1 MSPVHRSR
9 VTTRHVAACLI
20 GMSVCVAARLPA
32 QVFQVQGG
40 GSSLFAGY
48 GGLVNIWGNGYEA
61 SLGIGYLDGLK
72 VGASARRLV
81 GGRDTLRL
89 GNDLLPFLLDTDVF
103 GTGGTIFA
111 QGAAI
116 QRRRGRTQLW
126 AFAGASANTLSGT
139 LFTAQRPSRAMGY
152 VRTRYDVSRTVALSA
167 HAVATDR
174 QTLLGSLAWEPTL
187 GTQASATLGIGS
199 NSPYGALA
207 LERSSPRLDVKATLA
222 GIGREFRRASA
233 PMPLQSELERENLLV
248 TWKPRDGW
256 SLGVGRQHFRQDS
269 VFEGIAQR
277 ATLNQITGS
286 GRVLGT
292 SVTGGWLVSA
302 SGQNENVSSYV
313 SLRDDLTDWLES
325 EFYLL
330 NVWQPTVMR
339 ATTPVL
345 LLRERLSSQLSLV
358 QVASRDQGRTA
369 VSFGGTVSSGLSS
382 LSLEYQV
389 AHSPYLTANPF
400 VQTWGVNA
408 RLHLFGMA
416 LSLGSFITPDGRVH
430 YSGQGSTFLYRG
442 MNGASTGG
450 GQAAPRFDRYMITG
464 RVVDEDGQP
473 VEGASLEVGNE
484 RVYTDSRGRFF
495 LRQGAAKALPL
506 RVVLDDFLMPGEF
519 DVVDAPVEVTPAR
532 EGSAREVTIVLRRR
546 GPSKNA

>member
-1 MSPVHRSR
+1 MRPLQWPS
-9 VTTRHVAACLI
+9 VAVCLL
-20 GMSVCVAARLPA
+20 GASLGAPGRLPA

-72 VGASARRLV
+72 VGASARRLL
-81 GGRDTLRL
+81 GGRDTLRV

-111 QGAAI
+111 QGAAL

-126 AFAGASANTLSGT
+126 AFAGASATSLSGS
-139 LFTAQRPSRAMGY
+139 LFTAQRPGRALAY

-174 QTLLGSLAWEPTL
+174 QTLLGSVAWEPTL
-187 GTQASATLGIGS
+187 GAQASATLGVGN

-207 LERSSPRLDVKATLA
+207 YERSSPRLDVKATLA

-233 PMPLQSELERENLLV
+233 PMPMQSELERENVMV

-269 VFEGIAQR
+269 VFEGIAPR

-286 GRVLGT
+286 ARVFGT
-292 SVTGGWLVSA
+292 SLTGGWLVSE
-302 SGQNENVSSYV
+302 SGPNENVSSYL
-313 SLRDDLTDWLES
+313 SLRDDLTDWLQS

-330 NVWQPTVMR
+330 NVWQPTALR
-339 ATTPVL
+339 TTTPVL

-358 QVASRDQGRTA
+358 QVGSRDQGRTA
-369 VSFGGTVSSGLSS
+369 LSFGGTVSSGLSS

-408 RLHLFGMA
+408 RLHLIGMT
-416 LSLGSFITPDGRVH
+416 LSLGSFITPNGRVH

-442 MNGASTGG
+442 MNGTRAGG
-450 GQAAPRFDRYMITG
+450 GQAIPRFDRYIVTG
-464 RVVDEDGQP
+464 RVVDEDGEP
-473 VEGASLEVGNE
+473 VEGASLEVGSE
-484 RVYTDSRGRFF
+484 RVYTNSRGEFF
-495 LRQGAAKALPL
+495 LRHRAPKALAL
-506 RVVLDDFLMPGEF
+506 RIVLDDFLLPGEF
-519 DVVDAPVEVTPAR
+519 EVREAPAEVIPAR
-532 EGSAREVTIVLRRR
+532 EASARAVTIVLRRVGQSR
-546 GPSKNA
+546 SA

>member
-1 MSPVHRSR
+1 M
-9 VTTRHVAACLI
+9 
-20 GMSVCVAARLPA
+20 
-32 QVFQVQGG
+32 
-40 GSSLFAGY
+40 
-48 GGLVNIWGNGYEA
+48 
-61 SLGIGYLDGLK
+61 
-72 VGASARRLV
+72 
-81 GGRDTLRL
+81 
-89 GNDLLPFLLDTDVF
+89 
-103 GTGGTIFA
+103 
-111 QGAAI
+111 
-116 QRRRGRTQLW
+116 
-126 AFAGASANTLSGT
+126 
-139 LFTAQRPSRAMGY
+139 FTAQRPSRAMGY

-174 QTLLGSLAWEPTL
+174 QSLLGSVAWEPAL

-207 LERSSPRLDVKATLA
+207 LERSSPRLDIKAVLA

-233 PMPLQSELERENLLV
+233 PMPMQSELERENLMV

-277 ATLNQITGS
+277 ATLNQVTAS
-286 GRVLGT
+286 ARVLGT
-292 SVTGGWLVSA
+292 TVAGGWLVSA
-302 SGQNENVSSYV
+302 SGRNQNVSSYF
-313 SLRDDLTDWLES
+313 SLRDDVTDWLQS

-330 NVWQPTVMR
+330 NVWQPTIAR

-358 QVASRDQGRTA
+358 QVMSREQGRTS

-389 AHSPYLTANPF
+389 AHTPYLTADPF

-408 RLHLFGMA
+408 RLHLFGMT
-416 LSLGSFITPDGRVH
+416 LSLGSFVTPDGRVH

-442 MNGASTGG
+442 MNAVGPAGG
-450 GQAAPRFDRYMITG
+450 RSGPRFERYLVTG
-464 RVVDEDGQP
+464 RVLYAEGQP
-473 VEGASLEVGNE
+473 VEGASLEIGTE

-495 LRQGAAKALPL
+495 LRHGGAKTVPL
-506 RVVLDDFLMPGEF
+506 RVVLDDFLMPGDFE
-519 DVVDAPVEVTPAR
+519 VLDAPAEVTAVR
-532 EGSAREVTIVLRRR
+532 EGSARDVTIVLRRL
-546 GPSKNA
+546 GHAKSA

>member
-1 MSPVHRSR
+1 MHRSSRSR
-9 VTTRHVAACLI
+9 VARYLVSGLIVATLGASTRLA
-20 GMSVCVAARLPA
+20 A

-72 VGASARRLV
+72 VGASARRLL
-81 GGRDTLRL
+81 GGRDTLRV

-126 AFAGASANTLSGT
+126 AFAGASATSLSGSM
-139 LFTAQRPSRAMGY
+139 FTAQRPSRAMGY

-174 QTLLGSLAWEPTL
+174 QSLLGSVAWEPAL

-207 LERSSPRLDVKATLA
+207 LERSSPRLDIKAVLA

-233 PMPLQSELERENLLV
+233 PMPMQSELERENLMV

-277 ATLNQITGS
+277 ATLNQVTAS
-286 GRVLGT
+286 ARVLGT
-292 SVTGGWLVSA
+292 TVAGGWLVSA
-302 SGQNENVSSYV
+302 SGRNQNVSSYF
-313 SLRDDLTDWLES
+313 SLRDDVTDWLQS

-330 NVWQPTVMR
+330 NVWQPTFAR

-345 LLRERLSSQLSLV
+345 LLRERLSTQLSLV
-358 QVASRDQGRTA
+358 QVMSREQGRTS

-389 AHSPYLTANPF
+389 AHTPYLTADPF

-408 RLHLFGMA
+408 RLHLFGMT
-416 LSLGSFITPDGRVH
+416 LSLGSFVTPDGRVH

-442 MNGASTGG
+442 MNAVGPAGG
-450 GQAAPRFDRYMITG
+450 RSGPRFERYLVTG
-464 RVVDEDGQP
+464 RVLDAEGQP
-473 VEGASLEVGNE
+473 VEGASLEIGTE

-495 LRQGAAKALPL
+495 LRHGGAKTVPL
-506 RVVLDDFLMPGEF
+506 RVVLDDFLMPGDFE
-519 DVVDAPVEVTPAR
+519 VLDAPAEVTAVR
-532 EGSAREVTIVLRRR
+532 EGSARDVTIVLRRL
-546 GPSKNA
+546 GHAKSA

>member
-1 MSPVHRSR
+1 
-9 VTTRHVAACLI
+9 
-20 GMSVCVAARLPA
+20 
-32 QVFQVQGG
+32 
-40 GSSLFAGY
+40 
-48 GGLVNIWGNGYEA
+48 
-61 SLGIGYLDGLK
+61 LGIGYLHGLQ
-72 VGASARRLV
+72 VGASARRLL

-89 GNDLLPFLLDTDVF
+89 GNDLLPFRLDTDIF

-116 QRRRGRTQLW
+116 QRRRGRTQVW
-126 AFAGASANTLSGT
+126 AFAGASATSLSGS
-139 LFTAQRPSRAMGY
+139 LFTAQRPGRAMAY
-152 VRTRYDVSRTVALSA
+152 VRTRYDVSRTVAVSA

-174 QTLLGSLAWEPTL
+174 QTLLGSVAWEPTS
-187 GTQASATLGIGS
+187 GTQASATLGVGN

-207 LERSSPRLDVKATLA
+207 YERLSPRLDVQATLA
-222 GIGREFRRASA
+222 GIGQGFRRASA
-233 PMPLQSELERENLLV
+233 PMPMQSELERENLIV
-248 TWKPRDGW
+248 TWKPRNGW

-286 GRVLGT
+286 ARVLGT
-292 SVTGGWLVSA
+292 SVTGGWLVSE
-302 SGQNENVSSYV
+302 SGPNENVSSYF
-313 SLRDDLTDWLES
+313 SLRNDLTDWLQS

-330 NVWQPTVMR
+330 NVWQPTALR
-339 ATTPVL
+339 TTTPVL

-369 VSFGGTVSSGLSS
+369 LSFGGTVTSGLSS

-408 RLHLFGMA
+408 RLYLFGMT

-442 MNGASTGG
+442 MAGASSGG
-450 GQAAPRFDRYMITG
+450 GQAIPRFDRYLIAG

-473 VEGASLEVGNE
+473 VEGASLEVGDE
-484 RVYTDSRGRFF
+484 RVYTDSRGQFF
-495 LRQGAAKALPL
+495 LRQRVARTLPF
-506 RVVLDDFLMPGEF
+506 RVVLDDFLLPGEF
-519 DVVDAPVEVTPAR
+519 EVREAPSEVIPAR
-532 EGSAREVTIVLRRR
+532 EGSARTVTIVLRRV
-546 GPSKNA
+546 GH

>member
-1 MSPVHRSR
+1 L
-9 VTTRHVAACLI
+9 AALL
-20 GMSVCVAARLPA
+20 GASLVLSVRLPA

-48 GGLVNIWGNGYEA
+48 GGLVNIWGSGYEA
-61 SLGIGYLDGLK
+61 SLGVGYLDGLK
-72 VGASARRLV
+72 IGASARRLL
-81 GGRDTLRL
+81 GGRDTLRV

-103 GTGGTIFA
+103 GAGGTIFA

-126 AFAGASANTLSGT
+126 AFAGASATSLSGS
-139 LFTAQRPSRAMGY
+139 LFTAQRPSRAMAY
-152 VRTRYDVSRTVALSA
+152 VRTRYDVSRSVALSA

-187 GTQASATLGIGS
+187 GTQASATLGVGS

-207 LERSSPRLDVKATLA
+207 FERSSPRLDVTATLA

-233 PMPLQSELERENLLV
+233 PMPMQSELERENLMV

-269 VFEGIAQR
+269 VFEGIARR

-286 GRVLGT
+286 ARVLGA
-292 SVTGGWLVSA
+292 SVTGGWLVSE
-302 SGQNENVSSYV
+302 SGPNQNVSSYF
-313 SLRDDLTDWLES
+313 SLRDDLTDWLQS

-330 NVWQPTVMR
+330 NVWQPTALRM
-339 ATTPVL
+339 TTPVL
-345 LLRERLSSQLSLV
+345 LLRERLSPQLSLV

-369 VSFGGTVSSGLSS
+369 LSFGGTVNSGLSS
-382 LSLEYQV
+382 ISLEYQV
-389 AHSPYLTANPF
+389 AHSPYLTASPF

-408 RLHLFGMA
+408 RLYLFGMT

-442 MNGASTGG
+442 LGGAGPQG
-450 GQAAPRFDRYMITG
+450 GQTVPRFDRYMITG

-473 VEGASLEVGNE
+473 VEGASLEVGSE
-484 RVYTDSRGRFF
+484 RVYTDSRGAFF
-495 LRQGAAKALPL
+495 LRVGAAKALPL
-506 RVVLDDFLMPGEF
+506 RVALDDFLLPGEF
-519 DVVDAPVEVTPAR
+519 EVREAPVEATPAR
-532 EGSAREVTIVLRRR
+532 EGSTRAITIVLRRVGLTR
-546 GPSKNA
+546 SA